1 MSPATPRRGTMGEI
15 CALLGI
21 TPTAIRELASQGVVK
36 RLARGAY
43 DLDASVTA
51 YCAHL
56 RQGASGRG
64 GELASE
70 RARLAREQAD
80 MASMKNRQ
88 MRGELV
94 DVAEVERTWLSSVR
108 TIRAGVLALPTRVQ
122 QRLPHLTAF
131 DVAEIE
137 AEARLVLM
145 ELAHA
150 Q

>member
-1 MSPATPRRGTMGEI
+1 MARRGTIDDI

-21 TPTAIRELASQGVVK
+21 TPTAIRELASQGIVK
-36 RLARGAY
+36 RIGRGSY

-64 GELASE
+64 GELANE

-80 MASMKNRQ
+80 AAAMKNRQ
-88 MRGELV
+88 LRGELV
-94 DVAEVERTWLSSVR
+94 DVAEVERTWLASVR

-131 DVAEIE
+131 DVAEID
-137 AEARLVLM
+137 AEARLVLT
-145 ELAHA
+145 ELADA
-150 Q
+150 R

>member
-1 MSPATPRRGTMGEI
+1 MRWMTRKGTIGEI
-15 CALLGI
+15 SALLGV

-36 RLARGAY
+36 RLERGSY

-64 GELASE
+64 GELATE

-80 MASMKNRQ
+80 AAAMKNRQ
-88 MRGELV
+88 LRGELV
-94 DVAEVERTWLSSVR
+94 SVAEVERVWKASVR
-108 TIRAGVLALPTRVQ
+108 TIRAGILALPTRVQ

-131 DVAEIE
+131 DVAEID
-137 AEARLVLM
+137 AEARTVLT
-145 ELAHA
+145 ELSHA
-150 Q
+150 E